1 MIFRTRSH
9 VSLKSP
15 EVPDADR
22 SSLGQSQTV
31 EGPATCS
38 THLGVDV
45 PGDLGFHQLMRK
57 NGVKWPPGL
66 LGSPSA
72 PKPQNVLLQWPEARH
87 LPLFSQMVQ
96 ENAAMPP
103 LLVTQWERLSL
114 PICA

>member
-31 EGPATCS
+31 EGPAT
-38 THLGVDV
+38 V

-66 LGSPSA
+66 PGSPSA
-72 PKPQNVLLQWPEARH
+72 LKPQNVLLQWPEVRH